1 MGPYPGCLQLLLCP
15 RSVGRRQS
23 SAAPWDGGCSI
34 SGGVVGGLGAFWG
47 GGCYGAG
54 SGSMRM
60 SIVVWLRGFAV
71 AGGGACL
78 DRVAWR
84 GFEVFQ

>member
-1 MGPYPGCLQLLLCP
+1 MGG
-15 RSVGRRQS
+15 S
-23 SAAPWDGGCSI
+23 
-34 SGGVVGGLGAFWG
+34 GAFWG

-71 AGGGACL
+71 AGGGAHL
-78 DRVAWR
+78 DGVAL
-84 GFEVFQ
+84 GGLGVFQRQIPS